1 MISLSAKI
9 TGLIVTASMG
19 LFLTAVAVLFIVPIV
34 QAIVERRRPAP
45 PDLAAVFENLGIA
58 LAIGGFAFRTSEAAA
73 VGVGLALLGAVFGYA
88 RRRSEAGGKAGDALH
103 PFLQKAMLVSG
114 VLCLGAL
121 GEYYYLLS

>member
-9 TGLIVTASMG
+9 TGMIVTASLG
-19 LFLTAVAVLFIVPIV
+19 LFLAAVAVLFIVPIV
-34 QAIVERRRPAP
+34 QAVVEQRRPDP

-58 LAIGGFAFRTSEAAA
+58 LAIGGFAFRTTEAAA
-73 VGVGLALLGAVFGYA
+73 IGVGLALLGAVFAYA
-88 RRRSEAGGKAGDALH
+88 RKRSAAGGKTGNGLH
-103 PFLQKAMLVSG
+103 PFLEKTMLVFG